1 MLSGVAKSHTSRLG
15 CDSSLCPVRPVL
27 PTSHLV
33 ALLVTRPTDLAGHP
47 RPCSPLLSSS
57 PRLQAARPCPLP
69 SSAVSEA
76 AHWLGAWGGSG
87 VRRLVGMESGSFSPL
102 FQGLSAF
109 LGLSGEERRQGSWLA
124 APNGCQHRGNE
135 SHKGWDLPSCFVK
148 CHQPHPDVAIFDP
161 FQPLN

>member
-1 MLSGVAKSHTSRLG
+1 MAKSHTSRLG

-135 SHKGWDLPSCFVK
+135 SHKGWGTRPAVLLSATNLTLMLLFSTLSNP
-148 CHQPHPDVAIFDP
+148 
-161 FQPLN
+161 